1 MSTGHGRIRIAWL
14 VAALVFAPIARGQN
28 PDLMLSQAERDSILA
43 TYDNT
48 FPIWGRKAIERGFL
62 LPTPAGIGLNA
73 TWLNQDI
80 NITNLSLST
89 NDNPL
94 QPAGFIQ
101 MEPAQVPVAAVS
113 VRPDLWVLPFL
124 NVYVI
129 AGLVDV
135 STTVRVVEP
144 VAFETNVEQSGV
156 FGGFGLTGTVGIRKN
171 FVVIDLNWAW
181 TETEKLDFP
190 VRGRLLSF
198 RYGRAFKPRTV
209 QRLAVW
215 LGAMQQTLVS
225 ETRGSIR
232 LDEVFPPQMAG
243 ALEAQLSDYRSSAEY
258 QALPPGQRAV
268 VDQFVESLQG
278 PDLGSVTVNYG
289 LEKEVADPWNMLA
302 GASVDIDKHWGFRV
316 EAGFIGR
323 VSALL
328 LTNFRFDL

>member
-1 MSTGHGRIRIAWL
+1 MITDHRRIRTAWL
-14 VAALVFAPIARGQN
+14 VSALVLVPVARGQN
-28 PDLMLSQAERDSILA
+28 PDLMLTQAERDSILA
-43 TYDNT
+43 TYDNI
-48 FPIWGRKAIERGFL
+48 FPIWGRKAIERGFA

-73 TWLNQDI
+73 TWINQDI

-94 QPAGFIQ
+94 QEAGFIQ
-101 MEPAQVPVAAVS
+101 MEPAQVPVAAIS

-144 VAFETNVEQSGV
+144 VAFETNVEQSG
-156 FGGFGLTGTVGIRKN
+156 GFLGLGLTGTIGIRKN
-171 FVVIDLNWAW
+171 FVVVDLNWAW
-181 TETEKLDFP
+181 TQTEKLDFP

-198 RYGRAFKPRTV
+198 RYGRAFKPRKYERV
-209 QRLAVW
+209 AVW
-215 LGAMQQTLVS
+215 LGAMQQHLVS
-225 ETRGSIR
+225 ETRGSIS
-232 LDEVFPPQMAG
+232 LGEVFPPEG
-243 ALEAQLSDYRSSAEY
+243 AAALGRELSFYRSSAEY
-258 QALPPGQRAV
+258 QNLPPGQRAV
-268 VDQFVESLQG
+268 VDQFLEAAQSG
-278 PDLGSVTVNYG
+278 DLSDVTVNYG

-302 GASVDIDKHWGFRV
+302 GASVDLDKNWGFRV

>member
-1 MSTGHGRIRIAWL
+1 MIPGRGRLRAACV
-14 VAALVFAPIARGQN
+14 VAALVLAPIARAQN
-28 PDLMLSQAERDSILA
+28 PDLVLSQAERDSILA
-43 TYDNT
+43 TYDNI
-48 FPIWGRKAIERGFL
+48 FPIWGRKAIERGFE
-62 LPTPAGIGLNA
+62 LPTPAGIGLVA

-101 MEPAQVPVAAVS
+101 MEPAEVPVKAVS
-113 VRPDLWVLPFL
+113 FRPDLWVLPFL

-129 AGLVDV
+129 AGWVDV

-156 FGGFGLTGTVGIRKN
+156 FGGIGLTGTMGIRKN
-171 FVVIDLNWAW
+171 FVVVDLNWAW

-190 VRGRLLSF
+190 VRGRLLSL
-198 RYGRAFKPRTV
+198 RYGRAFKPKRH

-215 LGAMQQTLVS
+215 VGAMQQQLVS
-225 ETRGSIR
+225 ETRGSIS
-232 LDEVFPPQMAG
+232 LAEVFPPQQAAAVGTAM
-243 ALEAQLSDYRSSAEY
+243 EDYQSSAEY
-258 QALPPGQRAV
+258 QALPPGQRAI
-268 VDQFVESLQG
+268 VDQFVEGLQG
-278 PDLGSVTVNYG
+278 PDPGSVVVNYG
-289 LEKEVADPWNMLA
+289 LDKEVADPWNMLV
-302 GASVDIDKHWGFRV
+302 GGMWDLDRHWGVRV

-323 VSALL
+323 VSALV

>member
-1 MSTGHGRIRIAWL
+1 MSTGHGRIWAAC
-14 VAALVFAPIARGQN
+14 VVSALVLAPIARGQN
-28 PDLMLSQAERDSILA
+28 PDLVLTQAQRDSILA
-43 TYDNT
+43 TYDNI

-80 NITNLSLST
+80 NITDLSLSM

-101 MEPAQVPVAAVS
+101 MEPAEVPVKALS

-135 STTVRVVEP
+135 STTVRVIEP
-144 VAFETNVEQSGV
+144 VAFETNVEQTGA
-156 FGGFGLTGTVGIRKN
+156 FWGFGFTGTMGIRKN
-171 FVVIDLNWAW
+171 FAVIDLNWAW
-181 TETEKLDFP
+181 TQTEKLDFP

-198 RYGRAFKPRTV
+198 RYGRAFKPRKY
-209 QRLAVW
+209 QRAAIW

-225 ETRGSIR
+225 GTEGSIR
-232 LDEVFPPQMAG
+232 LDEVFPPQDAAALG
-243 ALEAQLSDYRSSAEY
+243 AQMENYQSSAWY
-258 QALPPGQRAV
+258 QGLSPAQRTV
-268 VDQFVESLQG
+268 VDQFVQAVQSG
-278 PDLGSVTVNYG
+278 DLGSGTVNYG
-289 LEKEVADPWNMLA
+289 LSKEVADPWNMLA
-302 GASVDIDKHWGFRV
+302 GASVDLDKNWGFRV
-316 EAGFIGR
+316 ELGFIGR